1 MTSTVP
7 FFLSRIIGAKVFD
20 PERNFVGTVKDL
32 LLSADLTPNQEP
44 IERPVVHGITLKIK
58 NQVNHFS
65 FDNFEVSKKNRKLL
79 VLCNKL
85 EELPENK
92 KEESIP
98 LAALVLDKQ
107 IVDLNG
113 RKVVRVN
120 DVRLVTINSITYAI
134 AVDVGIEGLLRRIG
148 IAQPIKF
155 LFSLVKAS
163 VPSKFISWDD
173 MEAIDYSNLSIKLNS
188 TYSKLNT
195 LHPSDLADIIED
207 LDNRSRQSVFLA
219 LDEEMAADVLEEMEP
234 KAQIKIIEGMS
245 VEKMADVLE
254 KMPANEAA
262 DIIDSLEEEKAEL
275 LLNEMEAESSSEV
288 RELLEYENY
297 EVGSIM
303 TTEILAYQEETTV
316 EAVFEDLRVNKPEAE
331 SLFGFFVVNKNNE
344 LIATFSFR
352 DLAVSQPEV
361 RISSFMNDD
370 PIYLYDEQ
378 KMDDV
383 AELVSKYNLLTIP
396 VINKNHQLEGMVVIH
411 DVIEDL
417 VNKRRTNKK

>member
-32 LLSADLTPNQEP
+32 LLSADPSTNLEP
-44 IERPVVHGITLKIK
+44 IERPVVHGISLKIK

-65 FDNFEVSKKNRKLL
+65 FDHFEVSKKKRKLL

-85 EELPENK
+85 EELPEVN

-148 IAQPIKF
+148 IIQPIKF

-173 MEAIDYSNLSIKLNS
+173 MEAIDYSNLSIKLTS

-262 DIIDSLEEEKAEL
+262 DILDSLEEEKAEL

-316 EAVFEDLRVNKPEAE
+316 EAVFEDLRVNQPEAE

-352 DLAVSQPEV
+352 DLAVSQPEA

-370 PIYLYDEQ
+370 PIFLYDEQ

-396 VINKNHQLEGMVVIH
+396 VINKDHQLEGMVVIH

>member
-262 DIIDSLEEEKAEL
+262 DILDSLEEEKAEL

>member
-7 FFLSRIIGAKVFD
+7 FFLSRIVGAKVHG
-20 PERNFVGTVKDL
+20 PEGYLIGTVKDL
-32 LLSADLTPNQEP
+32 LLSSELSTNQETM
-44 IERPVVHGITLKIK
+44 EKPVVQGISIQIDKDIK
-58 NQVNHFS
+58 HFS
-65 FDNFEVSKKNRKLL
+65 FDHFDVSKRNKKLF
-79 VLCNKL
+79 VICHKL
-85 EELPENK
+85 EELTESK
-92 KEESIP
+92 KDESIP
-98 LAALVLDKQ
+98 LAALVMDKQ

-120 DVRLVTINSITYAI
+120 DVRLATINNITYAI

-148 IAQPIKF
+148 IGQPVKL
-155 LFSLVKAS
+155 LFSLIKAE

-173 MEAIDYSNLSIKLNS
+173 MEAIDYSNLSIKLTS
-188 TYSKLNT
+188 TFSKLNT

-207 LDNRSRQSVFLA
+207 LDNRSRQSVFQS

-234 KAQIKIIEGMS
+234 KARLKIIEGMS

-262 DIIDSLEEEKAEL
+262 DILDELEADKAEM
-275 LLNEMEAESSSEV
+275 LLNEMEAVSSSEV

-303 TTEILAYQEETTV
+303 TTEILAYDEETTV
-316 EAVFEDLRVNKPEAE
+316 EAVFRDLRLSQPETE
-331 SLFGFFVVNKNNE
+331 SMFGFFVINKNNE
-344 LIATFSFR
+344 LIGTLTFR
-352 DLAVSQPEV
+352 DLAVAEPTVKLSD
-361 RISSFMNDD
+361 IMNDD
-370 PIYLYDEQ
+370 PIFLYDEQ
-378 KMDDV
+378 KIDDV
-383 AELVSKYNLLTIP
+383 AELVSKYNLLAIP
-396 VINKNHQLEGMVVIH
+396 VINDSKQLEGMVVIH

>member
-20 PERNFVGTVKDL
+20 PQRNFVGTVKDL
-32 LLSADLTPNQEP
+32 LLSAELSTNVDTL
-44 IERPVVHGITLKIK
+44 ERPVVQGISLKIGK
-58 NQVNHFS
+58 EIKHFS
-65 FDNFEVSKKNRKLL
+65 FDFFDITKKKRKLL
-79 VLCNKL
+79 VRCNKL
-85 EELPENK
+85 EELPLNK

-98 LAALVLDKQ
+98 LGALVMDKQ

-120 DVRLVTINSITYAI
+120 DVRLATINNVTYAI

-148 IAQPIKF
+148 INQIVKF
-155 LFSLVKAS
+155 FFSLVKLD

-173 MEAIDYSNLSIKLNS
+173 MEAIDYSNLSIKLTS

-234 KAQIKIIEGMS
+234 KAQLKIIEGMS

-262 DIIDSLEEEKAEL
+262 DILDSLEEEKAEL

-303 TTEILAYQEETTV
+303 TTEILAYLQETTV
-316 EAVFEDLRVNKPEAE
+316 AEVFDDLRTNQPEAE
-331 SLFGFFVVNKNNE
+331 SLFGLFVVNSNNE

-352 DLAVSQPEV
+352 DLAVSNLEAK
-361 RISSFMNDD
+361 ISSFMNDD
-370 PIYLYDEQ
+370 PIFLFDEQ

-396 VINKNHQLEGMVVIH
+396 VVNKDNQLEGMVVIH

>member
-32 LLSADLTPNQEP
+32 LLSADLSTNQEP
-44 IERPVVHGITLKIK
+44 IERPVVQGISLKIK

-65 FDNFEVSKKNRKLL
+65 FDHFEVSKKKRKLQ

-148 IAQPIKF
+148 IIQPIKF

-173 MEAIDYSNLSIKLNS
+173 MEAIDYSNLSIKLTS

-234 KAQIKIIEGMS
+234 KAQMKIIEGMS

-262 DIIDSLEEEKAEL
+262 DILDSLEEEKAEL

-316 EAVFEDLRVNKPEAE
+316 EAVFEDLRVNQPEAE

-352 DLAVSQPEV
+352 DLAVSQPEAQ
-361 RISSFMNDD
+361 ISSFMNDD
-370 PIYLYDEQ
+370 PIFLYDEQ

-396 VINKNHQLEGMVVIH
+396 VINKDHQLEGMVVIH

>member
-32 LLSADLTPNQEP
+32 LLSADLSTNQES
-44 IERPVVHGITLKIK
+44 IERPVVHGISLKIK

-65 FDNFEVSKKNRKLL
+65 FDHFEVSKKKRKLL

-148 IAQPIKF
+148 IIQPIKF

-173 MEAIDYSNLSIKLNS
+173 MEAIDYSNLSIKLTS

-234 KAQIKIIEGMS
+234 KAQMKIIEGMS

-262 DIIDSLEEEKAEL
+262 DILDSLEEEKAEL

-316 EAVFEDLRVNKPEAE
+316 EAVFEDLRVNQPEAE
-331 SLFGFFVVNKNNE
+331 SLFGFFVINKNNE

-352 DLAVSQPEV
+352 DLAVSQPEA

-370 PIYLYDEQ
+370 PIFLYDEQ

-396 VINKNHQLEGMVVIH
+396 VINKDHQLEGMVVIH

>member
-20 PERNFVGTVKDL
+20 PQRNFVGTVKDL
-32 LLSADLTPNQEP
+32 LLSAELSTNVDTL
-44 IERPVVHGITLKIK
+44 ERPVVQGISLKIGK
-58 NQVNHFS
+58 EIKHFS
-65 FDNFEVSKKNRKLL
+65 FDFFDITKKKRKLL
-79 VLCNKL
+79 VRCNKL
-85 EELPENK
+85 EELPLNK

-98 LAALVLDKQ
+98 LGALVMDKQ

-120 DVRLVTINSITYAI
+120 DVRLATINNVTYAI

-148 IAQPIKF
+148 INQIVKF
-155 LFSLVKAS
+155 FFSLVKLD

-173 MEAIDYSNLSIKLNS
+173 MEAIDYSNLSIKLTS

-234 KAQIKIIEGMS
+234 KAQLKIIEGMS

-262 DIIDSLEEEKAEL
+262 DILDSLEEEKAEL

-303 TTEILAYQEETTV
+303 TTEILAYSQETTV
-316 EAVFEDLRVNKPEAE
+316 AEVFDDLRTNQPEAE
-331 SLFGFFVVNKNNE
+331 SLFGLFVVNSNNE

-352 DLAVSQPEV
+352 DLAVSNLEAK
-361 RISSFMNDD
+361 ISSFMNDD
-370 PIYLYDEQ
+370 PIFLFDEQ

-396 VINKNHQLEGMVVIH
+396 VVNKDNQLEGMVVIH